1 MATLQE
7 LKQDAPKT
15 LAPPK
20 VTFSP
25 EEAQYLLN
33 LIARS
38 DFKGADIQVVYNIA
52 LKLQET
58 IIEKNKING

>member
-7 LKQDAPKT
+7 LKQDASKILP
-15 LAPPK
+15 PPK

-25 EEAQYLLN
+25 GEAQYLLN

-38 DFKGADIQVVYNIA
+38 DFKGADIQIIYNIA